1 VGKIMRIGSVSAL
14 VLAAF
19 ALAACEGSP
28 TTGSSA
34 SNATLDL
41 CGLSCPDPADG
52 SGSGGSGGGGST
64 DGGNTTNLTPATA
77 DTTIALESSVYQRPS
92 SGTSL
97 SLLTAGTSPTT
108 TTAQILGPTK
118 PTALTIRVDT
128 NTSTNGNWPT
138 PVQMTEYVP
147 GSTAVDPTGNNNGGT
162 DCLPNCGYREYRA
175 LSATRDEELQVWA
188 WNESYATQ
196 YRNASGGGEATQQA
210 WSFGGNR
217 TAVTGMPVAGSATYN
232 GRFVATAKSSNW
244 IKPSGA
250 NIDPNGL
257 WRVQGASS
265 VTADFG
271 ALTVDGT
278 LTPET
283 WESFQQGVSGWYT
296 WNVGTAGTVAEPDYE
311 IYNAQVALEGT
322 ITGNTYTGTAALD
335 GTFVSGDNPM
345 HGGFFGAGA
354 SETTGIFNVYGVDPD
369 PIGGSAGINDD
380 RRGFLTINGAFN
392 GN

>member
-1 VGKIMRIGSVSAL
+1 MRIGSVSAL

-41 CGLSCPDPADG
+41 CGLSCPDPAGG

-138 PVQMTEYVP
+138 PEQIVCP
-147 GSTAVDPTGNNNGGT
+147 I
-162 DCLPNCGYREYRA
+162 
-175 LSATRDEELQVWA
+175 
-188 WNESYATQ
+188 
-196 YRNASGGGEATQQA
+196 
-210 WSFGGNR
+210 
-217 TAVTGMPVAGSATYN
+217 AVTGN
-232 GRFVATAKSSNW
+232 
-244 IKPSGA
+244 
-250 NIDPNGL
+250 
-257 WRVQGASS
+257 
-265 VTADFG
+265 
-271 ALTVDGT
+271 TV
-278 LTPET
+278 
-283 WESFQQGVSGWYT
+283 
-296 WNVGTAGTVAEPDYE
+296 
-311 IYNAQVALEGT
+311 
-322 ITGNTYTGTAALD
+322 
-335 GTFVSGDNPM
+335 
-345 HGGFFGAGA
+345 H
-354 SETTGIFNVYGVDPD
+354 
-369 PIGGSAGINDD
+369 
-380 RRGFLTINGAFN
+380 
-392 GN
+392 